1 MYVYSGVANVFKQL
15 QKNEVIVQNTPR
27 IMITEII
34 GTP

>member
-1 MYVYSGVANVFKQL
+1 MYVYSGVANVFKQ
-15 QKNEVIVQNTPR
+15 QKNEMIVQNTPR

>member
-1 MYVYSGVANVFKQL
+1 MYVYSDVTNAFKHL
-15 QKNEVIVQNTPR
+15 QKNDMIVQNTPR